1 MTWTPP
7 PFEDDADAATV
18 RILDALR
25 DALPDWEAHEGL
37 PEVVLA
43 EAIGRESALL
53 ADYAASVMSAAVA
66 GFGAT
71 VFGTPP
77 MEAAAASVSVR
88 LTVAAAGVVP
98 AGFTVL
104 GVTASGEEV
113 AFSLAVET
121 PAAPPHVDV
130 AMTAVIPGALANG
143 VQAGPMTVVTA
154 TAIVS
159 TATALGAASG
169 GMDAEGIDAYLP
181 RLTSLLSALRPGGVT
196 GEDMAALARSVP
208 GVQRALGLDLY
219 DPASPGVQSERTVTV
234 VPIDA
239 AGQPVD
245 AGVAD
250 EVQAQLEAA
259 REVNF
264 VVHTAAPTY
273 TPVDVVFS
281 AVAETGADP
290 VAVKAAVVA
299 AVTDW
304 LAPARWGSTLA
315 DPQAWAKT
323 STVRYLDVVRVAG
336 TAPGVAYLDSLT
348 IDGDTVAVTLS
359 GAAPLPAPMDDTLA
373 PSTVDGTVV

>member
-1 MTWTPP
+1 MTWTSLPLDD
-7 PFEDDADAATV
+7 EDEASR
-18 RILDALR
+18 RILDALAAKV
-25 DALPDWEAHEGL
+25 DGWEPIEGAFDVALAQEF
-37 PEVVLA
+37 
-43 EAIGRESALL
+43 GRESALL
-53 ADYAASVMSAAVA
+53 GERVAELLDLATAGLGASFGVPPAEATSAELAVTFTVTAPGVVIPAGVVVGDRTGPEEVAYRLDVEHIAATTTPTLTLTAVVP
-66 GFGAT
+66 G
-71 VFGTPP
+71 
-77 MEAAAASVSVR
+77 AAASTTSGTPLV
-88 LTVAAAGVVP
+88 VA
-98 AGFTVL
+98 
-104 GVTASGEEV
+104 
-113 AFSLAVET
+113 
-121 PAAPPHVDV
+121 
-130 AMTAVIPGALANG
+130 
-143 VQAGPMTVVTA
+143 TA
-154 TAIVS
+154 TATVISAIAAGDS
-159 TATALGAASG
+159 TG
-169 GMDAEGIDAYLP
+169 GVDAEELDVYLT
-181 RLTSLLSALRPGGVT
+181 RLSGYLSTLRPGGVT

-219 DPASPGVQSERTVTV
+219 DPDSPGVQSERTVTV

-315 DPQAWAKT
+315 DPRAWAKT

>member
-1 MTWTPP
+1 MTWTSLPLDD
-7 PFEDDADAATV
+7 EDEASR
-18 RILDALR
+18 RILDALAAKV
-25 DALPDWEAHEGL
+25 DGWEPIEGAFDVALAQEF
-37 PEVVLA
+37 
-43 EAIGRESALL
+43 GRESALL
-53 ADYAASVMSAAVA
+53 GERVAELLDLATAGLGASFGVPPAEATSAELAVTFTVTAPGVVIPAGVVVGDRTGPEEVAYRLDVEHIAATTTPTLTLTAVVP
-66 GFGAT
+66 G
-71 VFGTPP
+71 
-77 MEAAAASVSVR
+77 AAASTTSGTPLV
-88 LTVAAAGVVP
+88 VA
-98 AGFTVL
+98 
-104 GVTASGEEV
+104 
-113 AFSLAVET
+113 
-121 PAAPPHVDV
+121 
-130 AMTAVIPGALANG
+130 
-143 VQAGPMTVVTA
+143 TA
-154 TAIVS
+154 TATVISAIAAGDS
-159 TATALGAASG
+159 TG
-169 GMDAEGIDAYLP
+169 GVDAEELDVYLT
-181 RLTSLLSALRPGGVT
+181 RLSGYLSTLRPGGVT

-219 DPASPGVQSERTVTV
+219 DPDSPGVQSERTVTV

-315 DPQAWAKT
+315 DPRAWAKT

-348 IDGDTVAVTLS
+348 IDGDTVGVTLA
-359 GAAPLPAPMDDTLA
+359 GAAPLPAPMDDALA